1 MDNTKLVSDDKDV
14 PIRVP
19 RGGDPIWIRRK
30 SYDDPG
36 NRITAWNLFGNFT
49 GAIKYYFSSTV
60 AERRLLKYRNASSAW
75 VVGRIKRW
83 NGARWVLLSDLDL

>member
-1 MDNTKLVSDDKDV
+1 MDNVKLTSDSKDV
-14 PIRVP
+14 PVRIP

-30 SYDDPG
+30 
-36 NRITAWNLFGNFT
+36 TADEQGQRLTTWNFFGNFT

-83 NGARWVLLSDLDL
+83 NGASWVLLSDLDL